1 MLKIRR
7 MLLLAATL
15 VAVIFLSGCGQ
26 GEQPFEPPALSA
38 DEAAQAMVKWGRSC
52 ALCHVNGE
60 GGAPTTGDQAAWQER
75 LAQGQNTLL
84 THTIEGFNRMPAM
97 GYCYDCTESEYL
109 YQIAF
114 MAGKLE
120 AGQ

>member
-1 MLKIRR
+1 MHTARR
-7 MLLLAATL
+7 KLLLATVLCLTA
-15 VAVIFLSGCGQ
+15 CGQ
-26 GEQPFEPPALSA
+26 VEQPFESPQLSA
-38 DEAAQAMVKWGRSC
+38 NEASQAMTKWARSC

-60 GGAPTTGDQAAWQER
+60 GGAPSTGDQDAWRER
-75 LAQGQNTLL
+75 LAKGQSTLL

-109 YQIAF
+109 HQIAF

-120 AGQ
+120 AAK

>member
-1 MLKIRR
+1 M
-7 MLLLAATL
+7 A
-15 VAVIFLSGCGQ
+15 IFLTSCGQ
-26 GEQPFEPPALSA
+26 AVQPFEPPQLSSG
-38 DEAAQAMVKWGRSC
+38 EATQAMVKWGRSC

-60 GGAPTTGDQAAWQER
+60 GGAPKAGDQAAWGER
-75 LAQGQNTLL
+75 LAKGQGQLL

-120 AGQ
+120 SAQ